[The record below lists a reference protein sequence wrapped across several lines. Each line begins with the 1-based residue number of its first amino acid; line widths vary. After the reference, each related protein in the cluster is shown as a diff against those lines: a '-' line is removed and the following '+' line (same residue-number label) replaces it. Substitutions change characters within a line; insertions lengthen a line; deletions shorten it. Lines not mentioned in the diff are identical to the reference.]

1 MVKNSSEEVARRFS
15 AMWAGKCVM
24 PVYEYGCVNCGHRF
38 EQRRKATDRPAS
50 RCPECRGKVKRVY
63 QPVGIIF
70 KGSGFYVTDYGK
82 TGDQPKKPEKA
93 EKAPAAAAAKDA
105 D

>member
-1 MVKNSSEEVARRFS
+1 
-15 AMWAGKCVM
+15 M

-38 EQRRKATDRPAS
+38 DQRRKVSDPPAS
-50 RCPECRGKVKRVY
+50 RCPECRGKVRRVY

-70 KGSGFYVTDYGK
+70 KGSGFHITDYGK
-82 TGDQPKKPEKA
+82 TGDQPKKAEKA
-93 EKAPAAAAAKDA
+93 EKTEKAPATAGAPDT